1 MAARRS
7 ALELYRDALLI
18 LAMEGRPMKRT
29 RFMYGLGMSWSP
41 FLKLLEDLIEKKLV
55 KKIDPTEY
63 RRNMTGKG
71 KGRIR
76 WKKVDGRTKFLVEV
90 TMKGQYVLRWLDGLL
105 KYIADTSDPHVR
117 PPLWILQTLFRH
129 RIEDIQ
135 IEGDLNPFT
144 AMQRPLDVGMPGL
157 QFRLP
162 PINTENPGAV
172 SEYRVINNTFNEL
185 LAIFEVKGRK
195 RGERRRYRTFC
206 PECGVEISGLRG
218 LKIHIGRMHED
229 KKKELWA
236 KVEQYLKT
244 VPTYTL

>member
-7 ALELYRDALLI
+7 ALELYRDALLV
-18 LAMEGRPMKRT
+18 LAMEGSPMKRT

-41 FLKLLEDLIEKKLV
+41 FLKLIEDLIEKKLIE
-55 KKIDPTEY
+55 KIDPTEY
-63 RRNMTGKG
+63 RRSMTGKG
-71 KGRIR
+71 KHRIR
-76 WKKVDGRTKFLVEV
+76 YKAVDGRTKFLVEI

-144 AMQRPLDVGMPGL
+144 AMQRPLDISMPGL

-162 PINTENPGAV
+162 PVIPENPEAV
-172 SEYRVINNTFNEL
+172 SVINNTFNEL
-185 LAIFEVKGRK
+185 LAIFEVKGR
-195 RGERRRYRTFC
+195 RRYRSFC
-206 PECGVEISGLRG
+206 PECGVEVSGLRG

-236 KVEQYLKT
+236 QVEHYLKT
-244 VPTYTL
+244 VPKYTL